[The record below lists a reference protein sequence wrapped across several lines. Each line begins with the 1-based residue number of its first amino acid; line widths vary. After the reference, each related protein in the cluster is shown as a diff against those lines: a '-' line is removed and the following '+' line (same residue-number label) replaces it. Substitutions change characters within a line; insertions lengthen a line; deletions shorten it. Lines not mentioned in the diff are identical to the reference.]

1 MAPEFDSA
9 ISEGVDA
16 PGAIVSGKLNVC
28 WEATRTAKPLLSVTG
43 GQGSYTMD
51 FSHYDAMP
59 GNVQAEIIS
68 KAKLHEEEEE

>member
-1 MAPEFDSA
+1 
-9 ISEGVDA
+9 
-16 PGAIVSGKLNVC
+16 
-28 WEATRTAKPLLSVTG
+28 
-43 GQGSYTMD
+43 MD